1 VDPSINKSFDPEEV
15 PRCIHI
21 GLLCV
26 QHYADDR
33 PTMSD
38 IVSMLTNKSAI
49 VSLPERPAFYV
60 GRKIIHDELS
70 SKGFCTDSTIEIA
83 ASTVE
88 ITSSTIDMTD
98 S

>member
-1 VDPSINKSFDPEEV
+1 VDPSINESFDPDEV
-15 PRCIHI
+15 QRCIQI

-26 QHYADDR
+26 EHYADDR

-49 VSLPERPAFYV
+49 VPLPQRPAFYV
-60 GRKIIHDELS
+60 ERKTLHNELS
-70 SKGFCTDSTIEIA
+70 SNCTD
-83 ASTVE
+83 STVE
-88 ITSSTIDMTD
+88 ITGSMIDVID